1 MSFADFL
8 KNSTLTSDTDSS
20 TTSST
25 TSASPTVA
33 TVSLASS
40 ESEVSV
46 MPLSE
51 SSDNNVSLYSE
62 SGWSEDRTHYR
73 WFEDYRDDNYSIV
86 NDEKNIDLNSKQIN
100 ITQEE
105 NSQFIP
111 FEMARYY
118 DGIDLMNAIISV
130 HYTRSDGQ
138 HASSKA
144 VNVTY
149 NSEKIRFAW
158 LVDGS
163 ATGAVGKM
171 KFEIRA
177 EGSITDNKGK
187 TYAYV
192 WKTKTN
198 ENLNVLQSLCGTDC
212 GGTISVDESWVQEI
226 VESVATK
233 VAEEIAN
240 TQVDEQVQR
249 AENAANAAEQSA
261 NNAANSVETVLASKG
276 YATEAYVN
284 QKVASVD
291 VSDQLVSYAKKTE
304 IPTKVSQLSND
315 AGYLV
320 ENNLTDYAKKTDIP
334 TNVSELE
341 NDAEYLKTSDAASAY
356 ALKSDIEDMA
366 TQTFVRDEISKIDV
380 TEQLSNYYT
389 KPEVEEKISS
399 IDVTK
404 QLSDYAKSVD
414 VYTKTEI
421 DNKNETLSS
430 SINTNTTNISSIS
443 TTLSNL
449 QNTIDEID
457 TSPRLTYD
465 VKYNDVEDADVGENV
480 FVLYEIENEGK
491 DNEIKSAKTKFTIVG
506 GSGGGAT
513 SSTLKIEYITKTPYV
528 ATVNDKI
535 IIKYNFSG
543 TDSSGDDVLEGN
555 YTWKVGNSI
564 VATGIAVSGENSF
577 DITDYIAIGTQKV
590 ILSITDD
597 AGSLVTKTWTI
608 QKIDVRIESTFND
621 QLTYPMGTI
630 SFDYTPYGAVSKDVH
645 FILDGAELGT
655 ITTTSSGI
663 PMSYTLP
670 SQAHGAH
677 LLESYITTEINSNTI
692 ESNHILKDIIWWD
705 DSSELPVISCTQQ
718 KIIAKQYDTTNITY
732 TVFDPRTETPTVT
745 LSIDDNIV
753 STQVLNTNTQ
763 VWQFKSADIGEHT
776 LTIKCRDVIKTI
788 SLTIEKLDIDVEPIT
803 ANLVFDFSP
812 TGKTNNDIDRLWSDG
827 TTSMTVSDNFDW
839 TNGGYQLDDNGDQ
852 YFCVKAGTTAIINYN
867 LFADDARKN
876 GKEFKIIFKTTNV
889 SKSNATFLTCMS
901 NDSTK
906 TGLQMNVHEAYIRS
920 SLKELYVPYSEEDII
935 ELDFNVIKDTDIPI
949 VMTYEDGTPY
959 RPMSYTSDHTFTQ
972 STPVP
977 ITIGSPDCDVH
988 IYRIKAYSASLTD
1001 KAILSN
1007 FIADARTATE
1017 MIARYTRNQ
1026 IYDENKLLTPESV
1039 ANACP
1044 NMRVIKI
1051 EAPHF
1056 TNNKKDFVGNTSFEC
1071 IYKNGD
1077 AVLDNWKFENCYHA
1091 GQGTTSNE
1099 YGDAGRNID
1108 LIAGFDGKHQ
1118 VTSKIELDP
1127 NYVTKLTFGD
1137 GSTVTDGSGKIAL
1150 TRTSVPNNW
1159 FNVKVNIASSEMVNN
1174 AYLQKRYN
1182 DYIPYSTPATR
1193 RDSKIK
1199 NDMEFVNCVVF
1210 IKESDPDLTT
1220 HREFPDTSWH
1230 FYALGNIGDSKKT
1243 DVTRAYDP
1251 DDMKEFTIEIS
1262 DNTLPNSIFQTGV
1275 INPDGSMKY
1284 PITKSE
1290 WVSGNTAYD
1299 ALYNDWDGSFEF
1311 RYDCCGDTKDGSS
1324 ISTDE
1329 EKNKIRTQNK
1339 QIWRD
1344 FYEFVIT
1351 STDDEFK
1358 NNLKNWFIVD
1368 SATYFY
1374 LFTLRY
1380 TMIDNRSK
1388 NTFWHWA
1395 KHYITTEE
1403 ATTLGDKA
1411 AYYTVDD
1418 AAAGIN
1424 NGYRFDFWDYDNDSS
1439 LGINNSGELTMTY
1452 GKEDTDYRIDGDK
1465 SSGYIFNAAESV
1477 FFCRIRDL
1485 MGYEL
1490 QKMYVSRESKNCWS
1504 ASSLINQFDDKQNEW
1519 CEELWRVD
1527 YVRKYERPYKDGNT
1541 RFLEQMMNG
1550 KKKYQRRQFERDQEM
1565 YMATKFIGNTATS
1578 DQIMFRCNTPASAVV
1593 TPDYTLHLTPYSD
1606 MYLSV
1611 MFGATYRKQIRAKA
1625 GIQYDITC
1633 PFTTMDDTAVLV
1645 YCASRIQSMGDIS
1658 ACYIHDNDFSK
1669 ATKLKELIIGNSTE
1683 GYSNVFLTHLVVGNN
1698 PLLEKLDI
1706 KNTPNLVE
1714 SVDLSGCGN
1723 LQEFYADGSGIT
1735 GVVFAS
1741 GGKLRIAHIPAITSL
1756 TIKSLAYLEE
1766 MNIEGFNNLR
1776 TLIVENTPYIDT
1788 LDYVNSSPNLTNV
1801 RLIGIDWKTE
1811 NTSTLDRML
1820 TIAGIDNGGYN
1831 TLISVLTGSYYSPI
1845 VRQKLLADYN
1855 DAWSDLSISYDT
1867 LITQYSVTFQN
1878 EDGTI
1883 LDVQYVD
1890 KGEKPVDPI
1899 TRLVNP
1905 IATPTKAS
1913 TVSTDFTYNGWDTEF
1928 TSVFGNQTITATY
1941 TSSLR
1946 KYTVK
1951 YVSKGTT
1958 LQTST
1963 GDYGTYVF
1971 YEGDTPTYVAE
1982 ESGYKF
1988 YFFERWDK
1996 SGYVDGDKIIN
2007 AVYDTCEYT
2016 SGYYDGKDLST
2027 MRPVEIYALTK
2038 IGIESSVVESMDSF
2052 TFTMGGDYDYDDIES
2067 HTLISEKT
2075 SFTGKNYVD
2084 TGISVM
2090 DIDRDFILAVDY
2102 EFGEGNSTNATLMQ
2116 CFQTD
2121 GSNGFKLLYNSYPRV
2136 QWGTSS
2142 NQCASG
2148 ANREMLVLRHT
2159 AGENGL
2165 RVYTS
2170 NLSGS
2175 AIGYFELERTKSTT
2189 TNSTLVFGCVKA
2201 DDGEYEKYAIGTV
2214 HWAKLWFA
2222 DLGESACRD
2231 LASYIHES
2239 ITVQMC
2245 GFKRKYLSDGS
2256 SKRSSMSFLA
2266 SHTLRTKKPI
2276 NNAYSSEGGWAKCSL
2291 NTWLNT
2297 RFYEGLPLSIKQLI
2311 KQVKVSSSAGNQSDE
2326 ITTSDCYIYIPA
2338 LVEIYSSMNEEPYIN
2353 EDTSIDYII
2362 NNADRVRKDYTG
2374 TAVEYWT
2381 RSPNYLYESYFYY
2394 VNTSGGT
2401 SGFGQPPSDYGVV
2414 IEFSI

>member
-33 TVSLASS
+33 TVSLTSS

-46 MPLSE
+46 MSLSE

-86 NDEKNIDLNSKQIN
+86 NDEKNIALNSKQIN

-240 TQVDEQVQR
+240 AQVDEQVQR

-491 DNEIKSAKTKFTIVG
+491 DNEVKSAKTKFTIVG
-506 GSGGGAT
+506 GSGGGVT

-535 IIKYNFSG
+535 IIKYSFSG
-543 TDSSGDDVLEGN
+543 IDSSGDNILEGN

-577 DITDYIAIGTQKV
+577 DISDYISIGTQKV

-621 QLTYPMGTI
+621 QLTYPIGTV
-630 SFDYTPYGAVSKDVH
+630 SFDYTPYGAVSKNVH
-645 FILDGAELGT
+645 FILDGEELET
-655 ITTTSSGI
+655 VTTTSSGI
-663 PMSYTLP
+663 PMSYVLP
-670 SQAHGAH
+670 SQSHGAH

-705 DSSELPVISCTQQ
+705 NSSELPVISCTQQ

-988 IYRIKAYSASLTD
+988 IYRIKAYSASLTN

-1099 YGDAGRNID
+1099 YGAAGRNID

-1220 HREFPDTSWH
+1220 HREFQDTSWH

-1578 DQIMFRCNTPASAVV
+1578 DQIMFRCNTPSSAVV

-1625 GIQYDITC
+1625 GVQYDITC

-1714 SVDLSGCGN
+1714 SVDVSGCGN

-1867 LITQYSVTFQN
+1867 LITQYSVVFQN
-1878 EDGTI
+1878 DDGTI
-1883 LDVQYVD
+1883 LDIQYVD
-1890 KGEKPVDPI
+1890 KGSKPVDPI
-1899 TRLVNP
+1899 TRATNP
-1905 IATPTKAS
+1905 IPTPTKES
-1913 TVSTDFTYNGWDTEF
+1913 SVQYDFTFDGWDTEF

-1982 ESGYKF
+1982 ESGYKY

-2027 MRPVEIYALTK
+2027 MRPVEIYALTR

-2090 DIDRDFILAVDY
+2090 DIDRDFVLAVDY

-2201 DDGEYEKYAIGTV
+2201 DDGEYENYAIGTV
-2214 HWAKLWFA
+2214 YWAKLWFA
-2222 DLGESACRD
+2222 DLGESACRK

-2338 LVEIYSSMNEEPYIN
+2338 LVEIYSSTNEEPYIN

-2381 RSPNYLYESYFYY
+2381 RSPNYSYESYFYY

>member
-8 KNSTLTSDTDSS
+8 KNSTLTSDTGSS

-46 MPLSE
+46 MSLSE

-86 NDEKNIDLNSKQIN
+86 NDEKNIALNSKQIN

-130 HYTRSDGQ
+130 HYTRSDGR

-163 ATGAVGKM
+163 ATGAAGKM

-187 TYAYV
+187 TYGYV

-240 TQVDEQVQR
+240 AQVDEQVQR

-491 DNEIKSAKTKFTIVG
+491 DNEVKSAKTKFTIVG
-506 GSGGGAT
+506 GSGGGVT

-535 IIKYNFSG
+535 IIKYSFSG
-543 TDSSGDDVLEGN
+543 IDSSGDNILEGN

-577 DITDYIAIGTQKV
+577 DISDYISIGTQKV

-621 QLTYPMGTI
+621 QLTYPIGTV
-630 SFDYTPYGAVSKDVH
+630 SFDYTPYGAVSKNVH
-645 FILDGAELGT
+645 FILDGEELET
-655 ITTTSSGI
+655 VTTTSSGI
-663 PMSYTLP
+663 PMSYILP
-670 SQAHGAH
+670 SQSHGAH

-692 ESNHILKDIIWWD
+692 ESDHIIKDIIWWD

-718 KIIAKQYDTTNITY
+718 KITAKQYDTTNITY
-732 TVFDPRTETPTVT
+732 TVYDPRTETPTVI
-745 LSIDDNIV
+745 LSVDDNVV

-776 LTIKCRDVIKTI
+776 LTIKCRDVVKTI
-788 SLTIEKLDIDVEPIT
+788 TLTIEKLDIDVEPIT

-988 IYRIKAYSASLTD
+988 IYRIKAYSASLTN

-1099 YGDAGRNID
+1099 YGAAGRNID

-1220 HREFPDTSWH
+1220 HREFQDTSWH

-1867 LITQYSVTFQN
+1867 LITQYSVVFQN
-1878 EDGTI
+1878 DDGTI
-1883 LDVQYVD
+1883 LDIQYVD
-1890 KGEKPVDPI
+1890 KGSKPVDPI
-1899 TRLVNP
+1899 TRGINP
-1905 IATPTKAS
+1905 IPTPTKES
-1913 TVSTDFTYNGWDTEF
+1913 SVQYDFTFDGWDTEF

-2090 DIDRDFILAVDY
+2090 DIDRDFVLAVDY

-2276 NNAYSSEGGWAKCSL
+2276 NNAYSNDGGWAKCSL

-2297 RFYEGLPLSIKQLI
+2297 RFYNGLPLSIKQLI

-2338 LVEIYSSMNEEPYIN
+2338 LVEIYSSTNEEPYIN

-2381 RSPNYLYESYFYY
+2381 RSPNYSYESYFYY

>member
-20 TTSST
+20 TASST

-86 NDEKNIDLNSKQIN
+86 NDEKNIALNSKQIN

-130 HYTRSDGQ
+130 HYTRSDGR

-163 ATGAVGKM
+163 ATGATGKM

-187 TYAYV
+187 TYGYV

-491 DNEIKSAKTKFTIVG
+491 DNEVKSAKTKFTIVG

-535 IIKYNFSG
+535 IIKYSFSG
-543 TDSSGDDVLEGN
+543 IDSSGDNILEGN

-577 DITDYIAIGTQKV
+577 DISDYISIGTQKV

-621 QLTYPMGTI
+621 QLTYPIGTV
-630 SFDYTPYGAVSKDVH
+630 SFDYTPYGAVSKNVH
-645 FILDGAELGT
+645 FILDGEELET
-655 ITTTSSGI
+655 VTTTSSGI
-663 PMSYTLP
+663 PMSYVLP
-670 SQAHGAH
+670 SQSHGAH

-705 DSSELPVISCTQQ
+705 NSSELPVISCTQQ

-988 IYRIKAYSASLTD
+988 IYRIKAYSASLTN

-1007 FIADARTATE
+1007 FIADARNADD
-1017 MIARYTRNQ
+1017 MIDRYNQNQ
-1026 IYDENKLLTPESV
+1026 IYDENNNLTPESV
-1039 ANACP
+1039 AKSHP
-1044 NMRVIKI
+1044 NVKVLKVDC
-1051 EAPHF
+1051 PHF
-1056 TNNKKDFVGNTSFEC
+1056 TNDKKDFVINTNIEC
-1071 IYKNGD
+1071 IHTGGD
-1077 AVLDNWKFENCYHA
+1077 PVYDNWKAINCAHS

-1099 YGDAGRNID
+1099 YGAAGRNMD
-1108 LIAGFDGKHQ
+1108 LLMCFDGVYTNK
-1118 VTSKIELDP
+1118 KIPFDE
-1127 NYVTKLTFGD
+1127 NYKTIITLGD
-1137 GSTVTDGSGKIAL
+1137 GTKYENGTGKITL
-1150 TRTSVPNNW
+1150 KRTSVPTNYL
-1159 FNVKVNIASSEMVNN
+1159 NVKVNIASSECENN
-1174 AYLQKRYN
+1174 AIMQKRYN
-1182 DYIPYSTPATR
+1182 DYLPYKMPAQK
-1193 RDSKIK
+1193 RDSRVK
-1199 NDMEFVNCVVF
+1199 NSMEFVDCVVF
-1210 IKESDPDLTT
+1210 VRENDPDLST
-1220 HREFPDTSWH
+1220 HREFQDTEWH
-1230 FYALGNIGDSKKT
+1230 FYSIGNIGDSKKT
-1243 DVTRAYDP
+1243 DVSRVADP
-1251 DDMKEFTIEIS
+1251 TDPKEFVVEIM
-1262 DNTLPNSIFQTGV
+1262 DNTLPNSTF
-1275 INPDGSMKY
+1275 
-1284 PITKSE
+1284 
-1290 WVSGNTAYD
+1290 SGTEEALAALD
-1299 ALYNDWDGSFEF
+1299 ADQFDEVGTYGF
-1311 RYDCCGDTKDGSS
+1311 RYEMSG
-1324 ISTDE
+1324 ITDE
-1329 EKNKIRTQNK
+1329 QREVNM

-1344 FYEFVIT
+1344 FYRFVAL
-1351 STDDEFK
+1351 STDEEFK
-1358 NNLKNWFIVD
+1358 SNLKNWFIVD
-1368 SATYFY
+1368 SALYFY
-1374 LFTLRY
+1374 LFTERFI
-1380 TMIDNRSK
+1380 MIDSRAK
-1388 NTFWHWA
+1388 NTFFHFS
-1395 KHYITTEE
+1395 KVYISQEE
-1403 ATTLGDKA
+1403 ADIMGEESQ
-1411 AYYTVDD
+1411 YYTIDNEM
-1418 AAAGIN
+1418 AQIN
-1424 NGYRFDFWDYDNDSS
+1424 SGYRFELWAYDFDTA
-1439 LGINNSGELTMTY
+1439 LGI
-1452 GKEDTDYRIDGDK
+1452 
-1465 SSGYIFNAAESV
+1465 
-1477 FFCRIRDL
+1477 
-1485 MGYEL
+1485 
-1490 QKMYVSRESKNCWS
+1490 
-1504 ASSLINQFDDKQNEW
+1504 
-1519 CEELWRVD
+1519 
-1527 YVRKYERPYKDGNT
+1527 
-1541 RFLEQMMNG
+1541 
-1550 KKKYQRRQFERDQEM
+1550 
-1565 YMATKFIGNTATS
+1565 
-1578 DQIMFRCNTPASAVV
+1578 
-1593 TPDYTLHLTPYSD
+1593 
-1606 MYLSV
+1606 
-1611 MFGATYRKQIRAKA
+1611 
-1625 GIQYDITC
+1625 
-1633 PFTTMDDTAVLV
+1633 
-1645 YCASRIQSMGDIS
+1645 
-1658 ACYIHDNDFSK
+1658 
-1669 ATKLKELIIGNSTE
+1669 
-1683 GYSNVFLTHLVVGNN
+1683 
-1698 PLLEKLDI
+1698 
-1706 KNTPNLVE
+1706 
-1714 SVDLSGCGN
+1714 
-1723 LQEFYADGSGIT
+1723 
-1735 GVVFAS
+1735 
-1741 GGKLRIAHIPAITSL
+1741 
-1756 TIKSLAYLEE
+1756 
-1766 MNIEGFNNLR
+1766 
-1776 TLIVENTPYIDT
+1776 
-1788 LDYVNSSPNLTNV
+1788 
-1801 RLIGIDWKTE
+1801 
-1811 NTSTLDRML
+1811 
-1820 TIAGIDNGGYN
+1820 
-1831 TLISVLTGSYYSPI
+1831 
-1845 VRQKLLADYN
+1845 
-1855 DAWSDLSISYDT
+1855 
-1867 LITQYSVTFQN
+1867 
-1878 EDGTI
+1878 
-1883 LDVQYVD
+1883 
-1890 KGEKPVDPI
+1890 
-1899 TRLVNP
+1899 
-1905 IATPTKAS
+1905 
-1913 TVSTDFTYNGWDTEF
+1913 
-1928 TSVFGNQTITATY
+1928 
-1941 TSSLR
+1941 
-1946 KYTVK
+1946 
-1951 YVSKGTT
+1951 
-1958 LQTST
+1958 
-1963 GDYGTYVF
+1963 
-1971 YEGDTPTYVAE
+1971 
-1982 ESGYKF
+1982 
-1988 YFFERWDK
+1988 
-1996 SGYVDGDKIIN
+1996 
-2007 AVYDTCEYT
+2007 
-2016 SGYYDGKDLST
+2016 
-2027 MRPVEIYALTK
+2027 
-2038 IGIESSVVESMDSF
+2038 
-2052 TFTMGGDYDYDDIES
+2052 
-2067 HTLISEKT
+2067 
-2075 SFTGKNYVD
+2075 
-2084 TGISVM
+2084 
-2090 DIDRDFILAVDY
+2090 
-2102 EFGEGNSTNATLMQ
+2102 
-2116 CFQTD
+2116 
-2121 GSNGFKLLYNSYPRV
+2121 
-2136 QWGTSS
+2136 
-2142 NQCASG
+2142 
-2148 ANREMLVLRHT
+2148 
-2159 AGENGL
+2159 
-2165 RVYTS
+2165 
-2170 NLSGS
+2170 
-2175 AIGYFELERTKSTT
+2175 
-2189 TNSTLVFGCVKA
+2189 
-2201 DDGEYEKYAIGTV
+2201 
-2214 HWAKLWFA
+2214 
-2222 DLGESACRD
+2222 
-2231 LASYIHES
+2231 
-2239 ITVQMC
+2239 
-2245 GFKRKYLSDGS
+2245 
-2256 SKRSSMSFLA
+2256 
-2266 SHTLRTKKPI
+2266 
-2276 NNAYSSEGGWAKCSL
+2276 KC
-2291 NTWLNT
+2291 
-2297 RFYEGLPLSIKQLI
+2297 
-2311 KQVKVSSSAGNQSDE
+2311 
-2326 ITTSDCYIYIPA
+2326 
-2338 LVEIYSSMNEEPYIN
+2338 
-2353 EDTSIDYII
+2353 
-2362 NNADRVRKDYTG
+2362 
-2374 TAVEYWT
+2374 
-2381 RSPNYLYESYFYY
+2381 
-2394 VNTSGGT
+2394 
-2401 SGFGQPPSDYGVV
+2401 
-2414 IEFSI
+2414 